1 MRWRTELSC
10 YRFDIVYRPGA
21 ENIPPD
27 TLSRGFSAAIPS
39 AESLSELHNSLCH
52 PGVTRMYHFVKT
64 RNLPYSIEDVRQMTK
79 ACRVCAES
87 KPQFYSPVQ
96 SHLVKATQPF
106 ERLNIDFKGPLK
118 SNNQNVYFLNIIDEF
133 SRFPFVFPCKDVSTR
148 SVIQCLCQLFSLF
161 GMPAYIHSDRG
172 ASFMSEELRRFLLSR
187 GIATSRTT
195 PYNPA
200 CNGQVEKYNGTVW
213 KAITMALKTRGLP
226 VTRWQDVLPDALH
239 SLRSLLCTAT
249 NCTPH
254 ERFFKFERRSSCGA
268 SVPTWLSSPGPVL
281 LKRHVRTSK
290 SDPLVDEVEL
300 LQANPQYAHIR
311 HADGRE
317 ATVSI
322 RHLAPCGDTET
333 FDVSSQQSAG
343 DTTTLETPDRATSPP
358 LVVPVPAT
366 DNPHGPIDPV
376 APTIEPQALRRS
388 RRHRPSP
395 DYYER
400 SLT

>member
-1 MRWRTELSC
+1 MC
-10 YRFDIVYRPGA
+10 
-21 ENIPPD
+21 
-27 TLSRGFSAAIPS
+27 
-39 AESLSELHNSLCH
+39 
-52 PGVTRMYHFVKT
+52 HFVKT
-64 RNLPYSIEDVRQMTK
+64 RNLPYSIEDVRQMMTK
-79 ACRVCAES
+79 ACWVCAEN

-148 SVIQCLCQLFSLF
+148 SVIQCLRQFFPLF

-172 ASFMSEELRRFLLSR
+172 ASFMSEELRQFLLSK

-200 CNGQVEKYNGTVW
+200 CNGQVEKYNGT
-213 KAITMALKTRGLP
+213 AMTMALETRGLP

-254 ERFFKFERRSSCGA
+254 ERFFKFERRSSCG
-268 SVPTWLSSPGPVL
+268 PTWLSSPGAVL

-311 HADGRE
+311 HLDGRE
-317 ATVSI
+317 TTVSI

-333 FDVSSQQSAG
+333 QQSPDDNTTPTTSE
-343 DTTTLETPDRATSPP
+343 DTTALETPDQTTSPP
-358 LVVPVPAT
+358 LIIPVPAT
-366 DNPHGPIDPV
+366 ENPRGPIDP
-376 APTIEPQALRRS
+376 TIEPPLRRS
-388 RRHRPSP
+388 QRHRSSP
-395 DYYER
+395 DYY
-400 SLT
+400 